1 LGAVAAK
8 PTTLAPSRSQ
18 ILNSIIPA
26 LNQTLESADNK
37 DIVGAC
43 MIALAKAGLAPK
55 ESAAFFRERLN
66 SSSQE
71 ISETAGVSLGI
82 LQNVEALEILEQL
95 LTESEQGRK
104 LVGKSTGVPV
114 RTRSFAAYGLGLLG
128 STQQD
133 SAIQARLA
141 NTLWEVL
148 STDDDPAKDIRV
160 ACVIAIG
167 LLKLDDPAPL
177 ADKLANYLADDSHDF
192 LSRSHCPTAIAK
204 LLLQTAD
211 DSPLRERAVMS
222 FLDLET
228 STKTKTEIRQ
238 SCVQAL
244 GLLTPG
250 NAPYAGKVF
259 KALSKAS
266 DKAKDRQE
274 RNFTSIALA
283 YIGASADDTSPVRKN
298 VTAFLIKKLEK
309 GKSAYK
315 PWAGLALGVMAFRI
329 ADNGGQ
335 VSPLVHSTT
344 LAVFNKTK
352 SPSPKAAYAISLG
365 LMANEGAKESLR
377 QSMDKISDLE
387 YRGYASVALGLLTA
401 REYKDYISQI
411 VQESKR
417 KPQLLRQAS
426 IALGLMKDREVVD
439 ILLGLLSPDG
449 KRMPR
454 LAVLSAAA
462 MAIGFI
468 GDRRS
473 VDPLITAM
481 KDEKMTKL
489 ARAFSA
495 IGLGMVADKDN
506 LPWNSIIASD
516 LNYRAATSTL
526 VDKAS
531 SSGILDIL

>member
-1 LGAVAAK
+1 
-8 PTTLAPSRSQ
+8 
-18 ILNSIIPA
+18 
-26 LNQTLESADNK
+26 
-37 DIVGAC
+37 
-43 MIALAKAGLAPK
+43 
-55 ESAAFFRERLN
+55 
-66 SSSQE
+66 
-71 ISETAGVSLGI
+71 
-82 LQNVEALEILEQL
+82 
-95 LTESEQGRK
+95 
-104 LVGKSTGVPV
+104 
-114 RTRSFAAYGLGLLG
+114 
-128 STQQD
+128 
-133 SAIQARLA
+133 
-141 NTLWEVL
+141 
-148 STDDDPAKDIRV
+148 
-160 ACVIAIG
+160 
-167 LLKLDDPAPL
+167 
-177 ADKLANYLADDSHDF
+177 
-192 LSRSHCPTAIAK
+192 
-204 LLLQTAD
+204 
-211 DSPLRERAVMS
+211 
-222 FLDLET
+222 
-228 STKTKTEIRQ
+228 
-238 SCVQAL
+238 
-244 GLLTPG
+244 
-250 NAPYAGKVF
+250 
-259 KALSKAS
+259 
-266 DKAKDRQE
+266 
-274 RNFTSIALA
+274 
-283 YIGASADDTSPVRKN
+283 
-298 VTAFLIKKLEK
+298 
-309 GKSAYK
+309 
-315 PWAGLALGVMAFRI
+315 
-329 ADNGGQ
+329 
-335 VSPLVHSTT
+335 
-344 LAVFNKTK
+344 
-352 SPSPKAAYAISLG
+352 
-365 LMANEGAKESLR
+365 
-377 QSMDKISDLE
+377 MDKISDLE